1 MIKEPTM
8 SQPDGSASPATP
20 PLTRLEEPYLSQLAA
35 AAYRRQ
41 AAEAEERAAE
51 LQLHIARKN
60 REEADARFQ
69 QVVARLRQE
78 LDIDLSLHRV
88 HLDSGE
94 LLPAQGGLS
103 T

>member
-1 MIKEPTM
+1 MPK
-8 SQPDGSASPATP
+8 PDGPEVATTL

-51 LQLHIARKN
+51 LQLLIAHKN

-69 QVVARLRQE
+69 EVIARPRQE
-78 LDIDLSLHRV
+78 LGFDLSLHRIN
-88 HLDSGE
+88 LDSGE
-94 LLPAQGGLS
+94 LLPLRAA
-103 T
+103 

>member
-1 MIKEPTM
+1 MSKPNGPESPT
-8 SQPDGSASPATP
+8 TP

-51 LQLHIARKN
+51 LQLLIARKN
-60 REEADARFQ
+60 REEAEARFLE
-69 QVVARLRQE
+69 VITRLRHD
-78 LDIDLSLHRV
+78 LGLDLSLHSI

-94 LLPAQGGLS
+94 LLPAQAA
-103 T
+103 

>member
-1 MIKEPTM
+1 MPK
-8 SQPDGSASPATP
+8 PDGPEVATTP

-51 LQLHIARKN
+51 LQLLIARKN
-60 REEADARFQ
+60 REEAAARCQ
-69 QVVARLRQE
+69 EMVARLRQD
-78 LDIDLSLHRV
+78 LGLDLSLHRI

-94 LLPAQGGLS
+94 LLPAQAA
-103 T
+103 